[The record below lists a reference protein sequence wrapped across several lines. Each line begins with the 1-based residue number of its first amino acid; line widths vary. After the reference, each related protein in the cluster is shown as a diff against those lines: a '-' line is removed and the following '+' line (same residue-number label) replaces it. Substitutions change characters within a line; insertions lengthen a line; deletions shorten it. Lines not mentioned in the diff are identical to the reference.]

1 MFTTNKNRR
10 NFRIQFADENIF
22 VKYMFTIKYKFIWYF
37 MSFLYASIASSR
49 NYSYALSLKINS
61 YFLDTLLLSKRN
73 YDILLDRIFLSWDIL
88 LIRTELKSCLSTSES
103 LLALAD
109 NIFLFQSYTW
119 TYMNRN
125 TRTATQFL

>member
-73 YDILLDRIFLSWDIL
+73 HDILLDRIFVSWDIL